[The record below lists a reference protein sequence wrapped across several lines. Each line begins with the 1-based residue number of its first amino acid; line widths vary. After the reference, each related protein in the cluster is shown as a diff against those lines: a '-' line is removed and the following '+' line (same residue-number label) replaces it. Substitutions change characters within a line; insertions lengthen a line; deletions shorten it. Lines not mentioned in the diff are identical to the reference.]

1 MATFFNQATL
11 SYNGNTVN
19 SNIVTGELVE
29 VISATKTALTDDY
42 TTGDIVSY
50 AVSIINSGT
59 TDFRGL
65 EITDNLGAYTF
76 NETTLVPLT
85 YVDGSVR
92 YFINGDL
99 TAAPTVTAGPPLTIS
114 GVTVP
119 AGGNAIIVYSARVN
133 SFAPLGEGSAI
144 TNTVTVTGGG
154 LSSDITA
161 EATVPAVTEAS
172 LTITKTLNPTTV
184 TDNGELTYTFIIQN
198 TGAQAVTAADDASI
212 TDTFDP
218 IIDITG
224 VTLDGTAWTEGT
236 NYTYDETTGVFTT
249 VPGQITVP
257 AATYTQD
264 PTTGTYIINPGT
276 VTLTV
281 TGTV

>member
-42 TTGDIVSY
+42 TAGDIVSY
-50 AVSIINSGT
+50 AVNIINTGTADFSGIT
-59 TDFRGL
+59 
-65 EITDNLGAYTF
+65 ITDDLGAYTF

-92 YFINGDL
+92 YFVNGSPA
-99 TAAPTVTAGPPLTIS
+99 AAPAVTAGPPLTIS
-114 GVTVP
+114 GITIP
-119 AGGNAIIVYSARVN
+119 AGGNAIVIYSARAN
-133 SFAPLGEGSAI
+133 GFAPLGTDAVI
-144 TNTVTVTGGG
+144 TNTATVTGGG
-154 LSSDITA
+154 LSTDIVA
-161 EATVPAVTEAS
+161 EATVPATTEAE
-172 LTITKTLNPTTV
+172 LTITKALNPTTI
-184 TDNGELTYTFIIQN
+184 TDNGELTYTFVIQN
-198 TGAQAVTAADDASI
+198 TGTQAVVTTDNAVI
-212 TDTFDP
+212 TDVFDP

-249 VPGQITVP
+249 LPGQIVVP
-257 AATYTQD
+257 AATYAQD
-264 PTTGTYIINPGT
+264 PNTGTYIINPGT

>member
-11 SYNGNTVN
+11 SYNGNSVN

-29 VISATKTALTDDY
+29 VITATKTALTDDY

-114 GVTVP
+114 GITVP
-119 AGGNAIIVYSARVN
+119 AGGNAIIIYSARVN
-133 SFAPLGEGSAI
+133 SFAPLGEGAAI

-161 EATVPAVTEAS
+161 EATIPAVTEAS

-198 TGAQAVTAADDASI
+198 TGAQAVTATDDASI

-218 IIDITG
+218 IIDITD
-224 VTLDGTAWTEGT
+224 VTFDGALWTEGT
-236 NYTYDETTGVFTT
+236 NYTYDETTGLFTT

-264 PTTGTYIINPGT
+264 PATGAYIINPGT

>member
-50 AVSIINSGT
+50 AVNIVNTGT
-59 TDFRGL
+59 TDFSGL
-65 EITDNLGAYTF
+65 TITDDLGAYTF

-85 YVDGSVR
+85 YIDGSVR
-92 YFINGDL
+92 YFVNGVPSA
-99 TAAPTVTAGPPLTIS
+99 TPTVTDGPPLTIS
-114 GVTVP
+114 GITVP
-119 AGGNAIIVYSARVN
+119 AGGNAIVIYSARVN
-133 SFAPLGEGSAI
+133 SFAPLGTDAVI
-144 TNTVTVTGGG
+144 TNTATITGGG

-161 EATVPAVTEAS
+161 EATVPAVTDAQ
-172 LTITKTLNPTTV
+172 LTITKALNPTTV
-184 TDNGELTYTFIIQN
+184 ADNGELTYTFVIQN
-198 TGAQAVTAADDASI
+198 TGTQAVVATDDAII

-224 VTLDGTAWTEGT
+224 VTFDGAAWTEGT
-236 NYTYDETTGVFTT
+236 NYTYDETTGLFTT
-249 VPGQITVP
+249 LPGQITVP

-264 PTTGTYIINPGT
+264 PTTGAFIVTPGT

>member
-11 SYNGNTVN
+11 SYNGNSVN

-29 VISATKTALTDDY
+29 VITATKTALTDDY

-99 TAAPTVTAGPPLTIS
+99 IAAPTVTAGPPLTIS
-114 GVTVP
+114 GITVP
-119 AGGNAIIVYSARVN
+119 AGGNAIIIYSARVN

-161 EATVPAVTEAS
+161 EATIPAVTEAS

-184 TDNGELTYTFIIQN
+184 TDNGQLTYTFVIQN
-198 TGAQAVTAADDASI
+198 TGAQPVTATDNASI

-218 IIDITG
+218 IISITG
-224 VTLDGTAWTEGT
+224 VTLDGAVWTEGA

-264 PTTGTYIINPGT
+264 PATGAYIINPGT